1 MDVHTWKKHF
11 ATIFAWII
19 AVPFVVRA
27 VYVLPSQGIGSDFT
41 PIWNAVK
48 KFTAGARVYDEDYS
62 TVDPHYLYSPGATAL
77 LSPIGLFSDKTFATW
92 VMMLLGAVSILFALA
107 LATRMLTGTW
117 SSLWLPI
124 FVIAFFYPHEPIVST
139 LGLTNINGFLLLM
152 LVVYVWGTL
161 RVGTEPVGLVR
172 TFFRELQ
179 QYPAWIAGVA
189 LGVCITI
196 KPQFLTMALI
206 SLLTLHFSVLFVG
219 AGVVIV
225 LFAMG
230 WVFMNQPSD
239 YFSELLPYI
248 STPRSYDNG
257 SLQGVAMRYGWSSG
271 VTTTAIVLLWLVT
284 LIAVVALIKWKRSDA
299 VFWAFSSIGVLFC
312 AMLMSSGLVQGYYC
326 IWLLPLAMTIVRKGS
341 PMRHPV
347 MWLAFWALFYNA
359 SWFYEHTPWARG
371 FLDMRS
377 VLAWLV
383 IPVVYAIWALMRRP
397 SAHSELLVAPSG
409 R

>member
-1 MDVHTWKKHF
+1 MDVHMWKKHF

-92 VMMLLGAVSILFALA
+92 VMMLLGAVCILFALA

-161 RVGTEPVGLVR
+161 RVGVEPVGLVR

-179 QYPAWIAGVA
+179 QYPVWIAGVA

-196 KPQFLTMALI
+196 KPQFLAMALI

-225 LFAMG
+225 LFAVG
-230 WVFMNQPSD
+230 W
-239 YFSELLPYI
+239 
-248 STPRSYDNG
+248 
-257 SLQGVAMRYGWSSG
+257 
-271 VTTTAIVLLWLVT
+271 
-284 LIAVVALIKWKRSDA
+284 
-299 VFWAFSSIGVLFC
+299 
-312 AMLMSSGLVQGYYC
+312 
-326 IWLLPLAMTIVRKGS
+326 
-341 PMRHPV
+341 
-347 MWLAFWALFYNA
+347 
-359 SWFYEHTPWARG
+359 
-371 FLDMRS
+371 FL
-377 VLAWLV
+377 
-383 IPVVYAIWALMRRP
+383 
-397 SAHSELLVAPSG
+397 
-409 R
+409 